1 MIKVEEISF
10 SYQDKLIFD
19 RFSMYIDQGE
29 RICLMAP
36 SGRGKTTLL
45 RLLTGHLQPDIGRI
59 SGMENVNISM
69 VFQEDRLCE
78 GYTVCENILLGCVRG
93 MMPEP
98 AHSIG
103 GDCTSQ
109 NCKHREMFLRKTIV
123 DGHLS
128 AVGLARTIDMPVSS
142 LSGGMKRRVCLV
154 RAMLSRSDI
163 VILDEPFA
171 GIDRESTEQVIDY
184 IDQNLQER
192 SLIMVSHNVREPEA
206 LGARIIH
213 L

>member
-45 RLLTGHLQPDIGRI
+45 RLLTGHLQPDTGRI

-78 GYTVCENILLGCVRG
+78 NYTVCENIMLGCVRG
-93 MMPEP
+93 MMPET
-98 AHSIG
+98 AHNIG
-103 GDCTSQ
+103 DDCFSQKRKHGDMSQ
-109 NCKHREMFLRKTIV
+109 RKTIV

-128 AVGLARTIDMPVSS
+128 AVGLAQTIDMPVSS

-171 GIDRESTEQVIDY
+171 GVDRKKTEQAIDY
-184 IDQNLQER
+184 ISQKMQER
-192 SLIMVSHNVREPEA
+192 SLILVSHTAWEA
-206 LGARIIH
+206 EMLGARIIH